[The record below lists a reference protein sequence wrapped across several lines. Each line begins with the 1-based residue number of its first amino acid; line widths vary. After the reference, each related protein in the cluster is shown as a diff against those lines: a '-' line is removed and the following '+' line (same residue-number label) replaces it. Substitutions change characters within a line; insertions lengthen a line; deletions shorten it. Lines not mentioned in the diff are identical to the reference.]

1 MRYAKCY
8 NFLQNSY
15 INLLPLKELLYLHFY
30 PTRKFHSSKHSLFS
44 SVVGGFW
51 AFCQK
56 WEEEEVEKTTEEKDE
71 EISLVCRQLFAW
83 SHPVAG
89 VGGEPDTKSGSIFSY
104 FSL

>member
-1 MRYAKCY
+1 VRCN
-8 NFLQNSY
+8 NFLPNSY
-15 INLLPLKELLYLHFY
+15 INLLPLDGRLHPHSY
-30 PTRKFHSSKHSLFS
+30 PTPKFHSSKHPPPLFS

-56 WEEEEVEKTTEEKDE
+56 WEEVEKNKKGGEKKDD

-89 VGGEPDTKSGSIFSY
+89 VGGEPDTKSRLGFSY